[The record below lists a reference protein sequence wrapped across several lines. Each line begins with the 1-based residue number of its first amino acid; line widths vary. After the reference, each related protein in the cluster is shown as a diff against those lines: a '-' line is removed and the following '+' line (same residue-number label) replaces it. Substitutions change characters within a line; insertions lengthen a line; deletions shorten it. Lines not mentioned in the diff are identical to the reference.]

1 MFIADGGGGGSTP
14 ASLPD
19 YSGSQRKLSVE
30 PSAIPAARKVFSD
43 ALDRLDIKLRRAMT
57 ELEARPW
64 AGDPVSSETAE
75 RFNRDTFEAGDSAGL
90 TALKAYRDQLQGVVD
105 QLTAIEAEYRRVE
118 GDNTA
123 SWGRVNN
130 G

>member
-1 MFIADGGGGGSTP
+1 MFIADGGGGGTTP
-14 ASLPD
+14 TTLPD
-19 YSGSQRKLSVE
+19 YAGAQRKLSIE

-43 ALDRLDIKLRRAMT
+43 ALNQ
-57 ELEARPW
+57 LEARLTDAMTQLEAKPW
-64 AGDPVSSETAE
+64 AGDPVSSETAD

-90 TALKAYRDQLQGVVD
+90 VALKAYREQLKGVVD
-105 QLTAIEAEYRRVE
+105 QLTAIEADYRRVE

>member
-14 ASLPD
+14 ATLPD
-19 YSGSQRKLSVE
+19 YAGAQRKLSIE

-43 ALDRLDIKLRRAMT
+43 ALDQLQAKLERAMA
-57 ELEARPW
+57 ELEAKPW
-64 AGDPVSSETAE
+64 AGDPVSNETAE
-75 RFNRDTFEAGDSAGL
+75 RFNQDTFEAGDSAGL
-90 TALKAYRDQLQGVVD
+90 TAIKAYRDQLKGVVD
-105 QLTAIEAEYRRVE
+105 QLTAIEADYRRVE

-123 SWGRVNN
+123 SWGRINN

>member
-14 ASLPD
+14 TTLPD
-19 YSGSQRKLSVE
+19 YSGAQRKLSIE

-43 ALDRLDIKLRRAMT
+43 ALDQLEAKLSRAVG

-64 AGDPVSSETAE
+64 AGDPVSSETAD
-75 RFNRDTFEAGDSAGL
+75 RFNQDTFEAGDSAGL
-90 TALKAYRDQLQGVVD
+90 TAIKAYRDQLKGVVD
-105 QLTAIEAEYRRVE
+105 QLTAIEADYRRVE

>member
-19 YSGSQRKLSVE
+19 YSGSQRKLSIE
-30 PSAIPAARKVFSD
+30 PSAIPAARQVFSE
-43 ALDRLDIKLRRAMT
+43 ALDKLEAKLIAA
-57 ELEARPW
+57 LEEMRARPW
-64 AGDPVSSETAE
+64 AGDPVSSETAD
-75 RFNRDTFEAGDSAGL
+75 RFNQHTFEAGDAAGIA
-90 TALKAYRDQLQGVVD
+90 ALKAYRDQLKGVVD
-105 QLTAIEAEYRRVE
+105 QLTAIEADYRRVE

-123 SWGRVNN
+123 SWGRVHN

>member
-14 ASLPD
+14 ATLPD
-19 YSGSQRKLSVE
+19 YAGAQRKLSIE
-30 PSAIPAARKVFSD
+30 PSAIPDARKVFSD
-43 ALDRLDIKLRRAMT
+43 ALEKLEVKLQRAVS
-57 ELEARPW
+57 ELKARPW
-64 AGDPVSSETAE
+64 AHDPVSNETAD

-90 TALKAYRDQLQGVVD
+90 TALRAYRDQLKGVVD
-105 QLTAIEAEYRRVE
+105 QLTAIEADYRRVE

-123 SWGRVNN
+123 SWGRINN

>member
-1 MFIADGGGGGSTP
+1 MFIADGGGGGTTP
-14 ASLPD
+14 TTLPD
-19 YSGSQRKLSVE
+19 YAGAQRKLSIE

-43 ALDRLDIKLRRAMT
+43 ALNQ
-57 ELEARPW
+57 LEARLTDAMTQLEAKPW
-64 AGDPVSSETAE
+64 AGDPVSDETAQ

-90 TALKAYRDQLQGVVD
+90 VALKAYREQLKGVVE
-105 QLTAIEAEYRRVE
+105 QLTAIEADYRRVE

-123 SWGRVNN
+123 SWGRINN

>member
-14 ASLPD
+14 TTLPD
-19 YSGSQRKLSVE
+19 YAGAQRKLSIE
-30 PSAIPAARKVFSD
+30 PSAIPDARKVFSD
-43 ALDRLDIKLRRAMT
+43 ALEKLELKLQRAVA
-57 ELEARPW
+57 ELKAQPW
-64 AGDPVSSETAE
+64 AGDPVSSETAD

-90 TALKAYRDQLQGVVD
+90 TALKAYRDQLKGVVD
-105 QLTAIEAEYRRVE
+105 QLTAIEADYRRVE

-123 SWGRVNN
+123 SWGRINN

>member
-14 ASLPD
+14 TTLPD
-19 YSGSQRKLSVE
+19 YSGAQRKLSIE
-30 PSAIPAARKVFSD
+30 PSAIPDARKVFSD
-43 ALDRLDIKLRRAMT
+43 ALDRLQTRLDRAVT

-64 AGDPVSSETAE
+64 AGDPVSNETAE
-75 RFNRDTFEAGDSAGL
+75 RFNQDTFQAGDSAGV

-105 QLTAIEAEYRRVE
+105 QLTAIEADYRRVE

-123 SWGRVNN
+123 SWGRINN